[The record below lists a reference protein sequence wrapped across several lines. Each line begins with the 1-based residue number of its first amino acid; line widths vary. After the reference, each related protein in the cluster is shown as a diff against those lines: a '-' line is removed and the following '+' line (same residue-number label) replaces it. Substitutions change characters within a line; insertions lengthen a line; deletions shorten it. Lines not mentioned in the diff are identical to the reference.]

1 MLNQEQKRELLET
14 ANVIAVVGLSDKP
27 HRTSYQVSEAMQK
40 AGYTIIPVNPNVNE
54 VLGEKSLS
62 SIRELP
68 SDVDL
73 VNVFRRSEFLPELA
87 DDFLETNI
95 PAFWAQLGVFDRG
108 TAEKLK
114 RGGKQVVMDAC
125 IKVDHALLVK
135 K

>member
-108 TAEKLK
+108 TAEKLE